1 MDWMFYTKIIAF
13 IVTVIIVGM
22 LIKELVSSIK
32 RSNDGE
38 VSKKWDI
45 D

>member
-1 MDWMFYTKIIAF
+1 MDWLFITKIIAGVATF
-13 IVTVIIVGM
+13 LLVIM
-22 LIKELVSSIK
+22 LIRELVSSIK
-32 RSNDGE
+32 RSNNGE

>member
-1 MDWMFYTKIIAF
+1 MDFMFYTKIIAG
-13 IVTVIIVGM
+13 IATVIIVGM
-22 LIKELVSSIK
+22 LLKELISSIK
-32 RSNDGE
+32 RSKDGE

>member
-1 MDWMFYTKIIAF
+1 MDWIFYTKIIAGA
-13 IVTVIIVGM
+13 ITVIIVGM
-22 LIKELVSSIK
+22 LIRELVSSIK
-32 RSNDGE
+32 RSNRGE

>member
-1 MDWMFYTKIIAF
+1 MDFMFYTKIIAG
-13 IVTVIIVGM
+13 IATVIIVVM
-22 LIKELVSSIK
+22 LVKELVSSIK
-32 RSNDGE
+32 RSNNGE